1 LCKNK
6 CLCLKEAK
14 VIHGKIFGN
23 QILARGANWL
33 LVPVLS
39 AILVVAA
46 CTTPVEMPTQY
57 VVDDLGRLV
66 VIDGTPQ
73 RIISLAPSNTEILF
87 ALGLGDEVVG
97 VTMYCDYPAQAQDKE
112 KVGDYYGPDIEKII
126 ALDPDLVLA
135 TDFHR
140 FDLIPAL
147 EQQGIAVLAV
157 APQTLDDVLAS
168 IEKIGEIAGKEAE
181 ALQLVTEMTRK
192 IQAVEEQTKELEQK
206 PSVLYMTWHDP
217 MWTVGRDTWIDDLIS
232 VAGGVNIFS
241 QNFEGGAMVQI
252 EWVILQ
258 NPEIIITSEWS
269 YDWALNATELASTNA
284 SQTGR
289 IYTFN
294 DDLAQRPGPRLA
306 QGLDWFAYLFH
317 PEIFEEPED

>member
-1 LCKNK
+1 ML
-6 CLCLKEAK
+6 
-14 VIHGKIFGN
+14 GD
-23 QILARGANWL
+23 QIRDRGTNWF
-33 LVPVLS
+33 LVPLLS
-39 AILVVAA
+39 AVLVLAA
-46 CTTPVEMPTQY
+46 CTTPVETPTEY

-66 VIDGTPQ
+66 AINGTPQ

-87 ALGLGDEVVG
+87 ALGLRDEVVG
-97 VTMYCDYPAQAQDKE
+97 VTMYCDYPPEALDKE

-126 ALDPDLVLA
+126 ALQPDLVLA

-147 EQQGIAVLAV
+147 EQQGFTVFAV
-157 APQTLDDVLAS
+157 APQTLDDVLES
-168 IEKIGEIAGKEAE
+168 IERIGETIGKEAE
-181 ALQLVTEMTRK
+181 ALRLVNEMTSK
-192 IQAVEEQTKELEQK
+192 IEAVEEQTKELEQK

-217 MWTVGRDTWIDDLIS
+217 MWTVGRDTWIDDLINI
-232 VAGGVNIFS
+232 AGGVNIFS

-258 NPEIIITSEWS
+258 NPEVIITSEWS
-269 YDWALNATELASTNA
+269 YDWALNAAELASTNA

-289 IYTFN
+289 IFAFD
-294 DDLAQRPGPRLA
+294 DDLAQRPGPRLV

-317 PEIFEEPED
+317 PKIFEQP